1 MPVRGQQ
8 PEAEVGAVSVKYERH
23 IGCHTGFAQEILQF
37 GIAYRP
43 IVGVTQVGV
52 GIPEHGAGDVTG
64 LVGSGANVDLDETHG
79 RIIEVGRDPRIVDT
93 RVRQRSYSFHRPASQ
108 AVGATPTSMLTRPIS
123 PEAGCEPSAGRTL
136 SSRGDSDAPG
146 GRCAIPCL
154 GSSSHRPQQ
163 RP

>member
-108 AVGATPTSMLTRPIS
+108 S
-123 PEAGCEPSAGRTL
+123 GRRNADQHAHAPDFSGGWMRTQRRAYTEF
-136 SSRGDSDAPG
+136 SR
-146 GRCAIPCL
+146 RL
-154 GSSSHRPQQ
+154 
-163 RP
+163 